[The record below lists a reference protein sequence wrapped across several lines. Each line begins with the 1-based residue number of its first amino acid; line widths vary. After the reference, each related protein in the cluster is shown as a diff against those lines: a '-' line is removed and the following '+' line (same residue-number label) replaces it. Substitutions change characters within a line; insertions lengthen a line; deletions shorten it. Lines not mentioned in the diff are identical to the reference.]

1 MKKIFNSKI
10 FIAIAFF
17 CLGFLV
23 NQGLRN
29 YHAATS
35 IPDSRFPFNPEDFEL
50 DVKKAPKILLD
61 DNFQGASTV
70 GLLSKRE
77 DATTVYYEIPLKE
90 NLGDKHKMNVDIKD
104 GVIKISEELKS
115 DEHGSIETSSER
127 IFTIDS
133 NLDSTKAEVINE
145 KDKIVI
151 KIPKK

>member
-1 MKKIFNSKI
+1 MKKILNSKS

-50 DVKKAPKILLD
+50 DIKKAPFGRD
-61 DNFQGASTV
+61 FQGASTV

-90 NLGDKHKMNVDIKD
+90 NLSDKHKMNVDIKD